1 MVQDLELK
9 DYILLSLRAHWAE
22 EILAENKM
30 IEVRRRPMNLREG
43 TTAVLYA
50 GPPHSGVLGV
60 CRIDAIHRGAPSDLW
75 QVFGERTGLSRR
87 DYDAYLQGAE
97 ATCLVLSGP
106 RKVEKPVPLG
116 FRPPQSWMR
125 LSSAL
130 PEHRALMQG
139 IREAI

>member
-9 DYILLSLRAHWAE
+9 DHILLSLRAHWAE
-22 EILAENKM
+22 EILSENKT

-43 TTAVLYA
+43 TTAVLYS

-60 CRIDAIHRGAPSDLW
+60 CRIDAVHRGDPSDLW
-75 QVFGERTGLSRR
+75 QVFGERTALARE
-87 DYDAYLQGAE
+87 DYHAYLQGAE

-106 RKVEKPVPLG
+106 RRVEKPVPLG

-130 PEHRALMQG
+130 REHRVLIQG
-139 IREAI
+139 IGEAL